1 MIGIAVV
8 ILLTWLLLRY
18 VVHEPVSI
26 LGIAPTRQRLKE
38 LSAGM
43 LFMAIIGVI
52 NFTWQAHA
60 KEISYQINPDYG
72 LLDFLWGSFWIFR
85 AVLFEELIFRGV
97 LLFVLIKYLGIV
109 KACLISA
116 TIFGIYHW
124 FSYEVFGARLILM
137 IYIFLVTGAGGWM
150 FAYAYAKTKSLYAPT
165 GLHLGWNLVTAI
177 VFSSGPIGN
186 QWLIQQGQAVQ
197 TSDWYTLLF
206 FTLQTIIAPGLVT
219 WYLYRKYPG
228 DKNTVSETE

>member
-1 MIGIAVV
+1 MIGISVV
-8 ILLTWLLLRY
+8 ILLTWILLRY
-18 VVHEPVSI
+18 VVREPVAI
-26 LGIAPTRQRLKE
+26 LGIAPTRQRVKE
-38 LSAGM
+38 LFVGM
-43 LFMAIIGVI
+43 LFMAVIGVI

-60 KEISYQINPDYG
+60 KEIGYQINPDYG
-72 LLDFLWGSFWIFR
+72 LMDMLRGSFWVFR
-85 AVLFEELIFRGV
+85 AVVFEELIFRGV
-97 LLFVLIKYLGIV
+97 LLFVLIRYLGIV

-116 TIFGIYHW
+116 TIFGMYHW

-165 GLHLGWNLVTAI
+165 GLHLGWNLVTAV

-186 QWLIQQGQAVQ
+186 QWLIQQGQGVQ
-197 TSDWYTLLF
+197 YNDWYTLLF

-219 WYLYRKYPG
+219 WFLY
-228 DKNTVSETE
+228 KNYQTPERD